1 MQAMESWAGPGNEAM
16 VGARHNMCS
25 VRTFVGMAKVVPLK
39 VRLAHRYMLTNL
51 CYASCKNSPGTAF
64 AHLLSTVQV
73 CRACSNDE
81 LDN

>member
-16 VGARHNMCS
+16 VGAQHNMYS

-51 CYASCKNSPGTAF
+51 CYASCKNCPGTARFQLYRF
-64 AHLLSTVQV
+64 AGH
-73 CRACSNDE
+73 AAMMN
-81 LDN
+81 